1 MAPRASWKGFL
12 VLVRIS
18 CPVRLHAAIVRTDR
32 LGLQM
37 LNRATLNRLQM
48 RPHDP
53 QTGKEVS
60 REAVVRGYEVEPGQI
75 VLIEERELVGL
86 EIGSSRHLV
95 LERFVER
102 RTVDPAYTDTPYF
115 LLPDGRGADAAF
127 AVLREAMRRR
137 GLVGVSRL
145 VLGGRERAALIEP
158 RGRGMLLTTLR
169 AAHEVRS
176 GEALFGEI
184 DDTPPEEAMIE
195 QAERVIA
202 RLAGAFDP
210 RRDFRDR
217 YQEALFHF
225 AQAKR
230 RGEKPVPPG
239 ASVPPVMGDL
249 QEALD
254 SSLASLAAIVTPE
267 PPAPRRRSASR
278 RGTKH
283 VQPSR

>member
-12 VLVRIS
+12 VLVRVN

-32 LGLQM
+32 LGLQA

-53 QTGKEVS
+53 QTGKEVA
-60 REAVVRGYEVEPGQI
+60 REAVVRGYEVEPGQV
-75 VLIEERELVGL
+75 VLIEERELLGL
-86 EIGSSRHLV
+86 EIGSSRHLI

-102 RTVDPAYTDTPYF
+102 RTIDPAYADTPYF
-115 LLPDGRGADAAF
+115 LVPDGRSADAAF
-127 AVLREAMRRR
+127 GVLREAMRRR
-137 GLVGVSRL
+137 GLAGVSRL

-176 GEALFGEI
+176 ADPYVGEI

-195 QAERVIA
+195 QAERLVA
-202 RLAGAFDP
+202 RLAGPFDP
-210 RRDFRDR
+210 RRDFLDR

-230 RGEKPVPPG
+230 RGEKPSLPGPSLPP
-239 ASVPPVMGDL
+239 AMTDL

-254 SSLASLAAIVTPE
+254 SSIAAVAVSETPAAGRRR
-267 PPAPRRRSASR
+267 PPPRRS
-278 RGTKH
+278 
-283 VQPSR
+283 VQPTH

>member
-12 VLVRIS
+12 VMVRIS

-32 LGLQM
+32 LGLQA

-53 QTGKEVS
+53 QTGKEVA
-60 REAVVRGYEVEPGQI
+60 REAVVRGYEVEPGQV

-102 RTVDPAYTDTPYF
+102 RTIDPAYADTPYF

-127 AVLREAMRRR
+127 VVLREAMRRR
-137 GLVGVSRL
+137 GLAGVSRL

-169 AAHEVRS
+169 AAHEVRG
-176 GEALFGEI
+176 GEPYFAEI
-184 DDTPPEEAMIE
+184 DDTPPEEAMVE

-202 RLAGAFDP
+202 RLANPFDP

-230 RGEKPVPPG
+230 RGEKPVLPG
-239 ASVPPVMGDL
+239 PSLPAAMSDL

-254 SSLASLAAIVTPE
+254 SSLAAVAAPE
-267 PPAPRRRSASR
+267 PPVLIRRRVAPRRPA
-278 RGTKH
+278 KH
-283 VQPSR
+283 MQPLR